1 LNGFLLGEAE
11 AFHLGIDVERTKRHV
26 VIATAASVGA
36 AVAVA
41 GIIGFAG
48 IVVPHIVRLL
58 AGPDHRVVL
67 PGSAMLGAVLMLVAD
82 IAARMLVRPA
92 ELPIGIVMAIIG
104 APLFLHL
111 VLKRGIGG
119 ME

>member
-1 LNGFLLGEAE
+1 MNVSEFT
-11 AFHLGIDVERTKRHV
+11 FWK
-26 VIATAASVGA
+26 S
-36 AVAVA
+36 
-41 GIIGFAG
+41 GII
-48 IVVPHIVRLL
+48 VPHIVRLL
-58 AGPDHRVVL
+58 TGPDHRLVL

-111 VLKRGIGG
+111 ILKRGIGG

>member
-1 LNGFLLGEAE
+1 
-11 AFHLGIDVERTKRHV
+11 
-26 VIATAASVGA
+26 
-36 AVAVA
+36 
-41 GIIGFAG
+41 
-48 IVVPHIVRLL
+48 
-58 AGPDHRVVL
+58 
-67 PGSAMLGAVLMLVAD
+67 MLGAVLMLLAD

-111 VLKRGIGG
+111 ILKRGIGG